1 MKKHLLFYAAILVG
15 MVSSAQ
21 CNPVATINEDFSTF
35 NVPSGGFP
43 QQCWRVIG
51 GFFHTEQRGTPPNT
65 YVQFYNA
72 MIQNGGGYLI
82 TPELISIDTQHQFS
96 FDIFK
101 IPTANGYNPNP
112 ILFKVGTFNA
122 LDNTGVFT
130 PITES
135 MLVPNESET
144 HTLVIDAD
152 VNQKYIAILVT
163 ANSTHMFAGID
174 NVKYDAVSG
183 IDDFAKTSFTIY
195 PNPAT
200 GRNITI
206 NSNLDTKADVNI
218 YTLTGMKVY
227 AGELD
232 STRAQNLDLSSL
244 STGIYMVKITAGSFS
259 ETKKLIL
266 Q

>member
-1 MKKHLLFYAAILVG
+1 MKKYLLFYAAILVG

-35 NVPSGGFP
+35 NVPNGGFP
-43 QQCWRVIG
+43 QQCWTVIG
-51 GFFHTEQRGTPPNT
+51 GFFHTEQRGTPPDT
-65 YVQFYNA
+65 YIHFYNA
-72 MIQNGGGYLI
+72 MIQNGGGYVI
-82 TPELISIDTQHQFS
+82 TPELISIDSQHQFS

-101 IPTANGYNPNP
+101 IPTANGYSPHP
-112 ILFKVGTFNA
+112 IVFKVGTFNA

-130 PITES
+130 PITGS
-135 MLVPNESET
+135 LLVPNESVT
-144 HTLVIDAD
+144 HTMVIDAD

-174 NVKYDAVSG
+174 NVKYEPVAG
-183 IDDFAKTSFTIY
+183 TEDFAKTLFTIY

-200 GRNITI
+200 DRNITI
-206 NSNLDTKADVNI
+206 DSNLDTKADVNI

-227 AGELD
+227 TGELNN
-232 STRAQNLDLSSL
+232 TGAQNLNLSSL
-244 STGIYMVKITAGSFS
+244 SAGIYMIKVNAGNFS
-259 ETKKLIL
+259 ESKKLIL